1 MHKDWDIIAA
11 HWSPAGVT
19 STLQALS
26 DDIRGYLSNNAVE
39 PGDLSHFGIVVEN
52 IDGSVERL
60 NQDLDTAWTPPTRD
74 WVAAI
79 GVHVAR
85 GDFHGIELEFIQPV
99 GPSFFLEALQ
109 TGGEAVHHVSFTVA
123 DIDAGH
129 AALAD
134 AGEPSLGGIR
144 QGSHGRIAFF
154 APSVVAP
161 VCIELCQQH

>member
-1 MHKDWDIIAA
+1 MHKDWDIVAT
-11 HWSPAGVT
+11 HWLPAGVT

-60 NQDLDTAWTPPTRD
+60 NRDLDTAWTPTTRD
-74 WVAAI
+74 WVAAM

-85 GDFHGIELEFIQPV
+85 GNFHGIELEFIQPV

-109 TGGEAVHHVSFTVA
+109 AGGEAVHHDSGLLGRPVA
-123 DIDAGH
+123 GRRYVAFRTEQH
-129 AALAD
+129 AL
-134 AGEPSLGGIR
+134 IR
-144 QGSHGRIAFF
+144 
-154 APSVVAP
+154 P
-161 VCIELCQQH
+161 